1 MLGYENLN
9 VNEKGNLTLNGLDL
23 VEIAK
28 EFKTPLYVMDIDLI
42 RKNCKMFKDAL
53 NEFYKDRF
61 LVCFASK
68 AFCCKAIYKILQEE
82 GFGADV
88 VSLGEMFTALE
99 AGFSLNKVY
108 FHGNNKTEKELEFAV
123 ENNIKRIVVDNLE
136 ELLSLNEIAKKNNK
150 KVEILLRIKP
160 GVDAHVHEYVTTG
173 KEDSKFG
180 FAVKTN
186 EALKAVKKALE
197 LKNIVLK
204 GFHCHI
210 GSQIFEIKPFLL
222 ATEKMLN
229 FIKLIEEK
237 TNFKADELN
246 LGGGFGIKYV
256 EEEVDLNIKEC
267 VKQIVE
273 TLEQKCSELNLK
285 KPFLVFEPG
294 RAIVAKAGL
303 TLYSVG
309 AVKKNYNE
317 KIYVCVDGGMTD
329 NPRYILYKSK
339 YDCVICN
346 KAKQEKTQKVS
357 VAGKCCESG
366 DLVAENVLLQKA
378 EKNDILAVLATGAYN
393 YSMMSNYNRNLNPA
407 VLGIENKKCKI
418 LVKRQ
423 TLKDLL
429 RNDV

>member
-1 MLGYENLN
+1 MLNYENLN

-23 VEIAK
+23 VSIAK
-28 EFKTPLYVMDIDLI
+28 EFKTPLYVMDVDLI
-42 RKNCKMFKDAL
+42 RKNCRMFNNAL
-53 NEFYKDRF
+53 NEFYKDNF

-68 AFCCKAIYKILQEE
+68 AFCCKAIYKILKEE
-82 GFGADV
+82 NFGADV

-99 AGFSLNKVY
+99 AGFSSNRIY

-123 ENNIKRIVVDNLE
+123 ENNIKRIVVDNFE
-136 ELLSLNEIAKKNNK
+136 ELVCLNKIAEKNNK

-186 EALKAVKKALE
+186 EAIEAVEKALE
-197 LKNIVLK
+197 LKNIILK

-229 FIKLIEEK
+229 FIKLAEEK

-256 EEEVDLNIKEC
+256 EGEVDLNIKDC
-267 VKQIVE
+267 IKKIVE
-273 TLEQKCSELNLK
+273 TLEKKCEEFNLK
-285 KPFLVFEPG
+285 KPFLVVEPG
-294 RAIVAKAGL
+294 RSIVAKAGL
-303 TLYSVG
+303 TLYTVG
-309 AVKKNYNE
+309 AVKQNYNE

-339 YDCVICN
+339 YECIICN
-346 KAKQEKTQKVS
+346 KANEEKTQKVS

-366 DLVAENVLLQKA
+366 DLVAEDVLLQKA
-378 EKNDILAVLATGAYN
+378 EKNDVLAVLATGAYN

-407 VLGIENKKCKI
+407 VLGIEGKKCRI